1 MKNILTPEVYLPL
14 ALLVLGAAVPSAFLI
29 FAPEHPLFETGLYY
43 WYAVFLT
50 LSGSIAAIK
59 MTFNRLMSI
68 NPQINKEMIFEAEED
83 LRSEQALL
91 GAHTRTAELII
102 MGLVF
107 LSLMTETIPQDFA
120 STLLFTSLRIGG
132 MLFLLGGIVIAI
144 THVKMRKL

>member
-29 FAPEHPLFETGLYY
+29 FEPEYPLFDADLYY

-59 MTFNRLMSI
+59 MTFSRLMSI
-68 NPQINKEMIFEAEED
+68 NPQINKEMIFETEED